1 MYKNYLKI
9 AWRNIKRNKLHSAIH
24 IFGLAIA
31 FSICILLFLTAYFH
45 LSFDSFHKDKAQVF
59 RTSRFTNSVQ
69 GPELSSQMPLPA
81 AQALKMDIP
90 DIESAITVN
99 MGMPEN
105 VSYLDNNLE
114 RLIIRT
120 DPEFFE
126 IFNFPI
132 LSGNVHSALSGIQGI
147 VLSESTAQAIF
158 GETDPIGK
166 ELKIGRGD
174 EIQLFVVTAVAK
186 DCPKNSTIR
195 FDAVAHIRS
204 LPNYGKFQ
212 NDWGANGSSV
222 YVKIAKSS
230 DLQTVE
236 DKLTPFVEKYYPDQ
250 LAQLR
255 RDRPEVRETSEL
267 LDINL
272 TNIEDVHFSGERG
285 APKVLVYALLSLGA
299 FILLIASFNFV
310 NLNMA
315 NSFKRSRELGV
326 RKTLGAYKI
335 QLFMQLW
342 GEALLLY
349 FIGFVLG
356 LGLASQLIPAFNVQF
371 GAGIEISS
379 LFQPIFLAMM
389 SGVFLLVTLIAGGY
403 PALQMSS
410 FNLVGV
416 LKGNVS
422 TKRPGVLRNTL
433 LVSQFAISS
442 LLICVGWIAGQQLD
456 FLREIPIGFEKEQVI
471 SIPVGYKED
480 GRKILTR
487 MRNELAQDP
496 NIVSITGT
504 GGNLGRGLDRVTARS
519 TVGFDYNQNQV
530 SADWLLVDYDFL
542 KTLQIPIL
550 KGRDF
555 DPAFATDTVNAFVV
569 TESFVKAMG
578 ETDPIGTY
586 FGGEETGS
594 GNRIIGVIP
603 DFNAYSPSEKTYPIA
618 LHLSNTER
626 INYIFL
632 KVRSDNPQLVM
643 EQIAPV
649 WEKLT
654 ANAPFNAS
662 FLDENLQAWYEGEII
677 MTTVFGIASVIAIFL
692 SCLGLF
698 AISLMVI
705 ALRTKEIGIRKVMGA
720 SVNNIVGMIS
730 MHFLKLVLLSL
741 LIALPLAWFAM
752 QAWIENY
759 EHRIT
764 ISPFTFLGI
773 ALMVAAV
780 ALVTV
785 SFHTIRAAIVNPVKS
800 LRTE

>member
-1 MYKNYLKI
+1 MFKNYLKI
-9 AWRNIKRNKLHSAIH
+9 AWRNIKRNKLHSTIH

-45 LSFDSFHKDKAQVF
+45 LSFDSFHKDKGQLF
-59 RTSRFTNSVQ
+59 RTSRFINGTQ
-69 GPELSSQMPLPA
+69 GAERSFQMPLPA
-81 AQALKMDIP
+81 AQALKTDIP
-90 DIESAITVN
+90 DIETAITVN

-105 VSYLDNNLE
+105 VSYLDANLE
-114 RLIIRT
+114 RSIIRT
-120 DPEFFE
+120 GPEFFE
-126 IFNFPI
+126 MFNFPI
-132 LSGNVHSALSGIQGI
+132 LSGNAGSALSNIHDI

-158 GETDPIGK
+158 GKTDPLGK
-166 ELKIGRGD
+166 ELKIGRGN
-174 EIQLFVVTAVAK
+174 EIQVFIVSAVAK

-204 LPNYGKFQ
+204 LPNYGEIQ

-222 YVKIAKSS
+222 YVKIAENS
-230 DLQTVE
+230 DPHIVE
-236 DKLTPFVEKYYPDQ
+236 NKLTSFVEKYYPDQ

-255 RDRPEVRETSEL
+255 RDFPEISETSEL

-272 TNIEDVHFSGERG
+272 TNIRDVHFSGERS
-285 APKVLVYALLSLGA
+285 APKVLVYALMSLGA
-299 FILLIASFNFV
+299 FILLIACFNFI

-315 NSFKRSRELGV
+315 NSFQRSRELGV
-326 RKTLGAYKI
+326 RKTLGAYKS

-342 GEALLLY
+342 GEAFLLY
-349 FIGFVLG
+349 FIGFMLG
-356 LGLASQLIPAFNVQF
+356 LGLASQLIPVFNAQF
-371 GAGIEISS
+371 GGGIAISS
-379 LFQPIFLAMM
+379 LFQPLFLAIIF
-389 SGVFLLVTLIAGGY
+389 GIFLLVTLIAGGY
-403 PALQMSS
+403 PALQMSN

-456 FLREIPIGFEKEQVI
+456 FLREMPIGFEKEQVI
-471 SIPVGYKED
+471 SIPVGYRED
-480 GRKILTR
+480 GRKILAR
-487 MRNELAQDP
+487 MRNELANDP

-504 GGNLGRGLDRVTARS
+504 GANLGRGLDRVTARS
-519 TVGFDYNQNQV
+519 TVGFEYKQNQV
-530 SADWLLVDYDFL
+530 SADWLLVDFDFL
-542 KTLQIPIL
+542 KTLQIPVL

-578 ETDPIGTY
+578 EPDPVGKY

-594 GNRIIGVIP
+594 GNRIIGVVP
-603 DFNAYSPSEKTYPIA
+603 NFNAFSPSEKTYPIA
-618 LHLSNTER
+618 LHLSGSER

-632 KVRSDNPQLVM
+632 KVRSDSPRIVM
-643 EQIAPV
+643 EHIASV
-649 WEKLT
+649 WGRLT
-654 ANAPFNAS
+654 DNASFNAS

-677 MTTVFGIASVIAIFL
+677 MTTVFGIASAIAIFL

-705 ALRTKEIGIRKVMGA
+705 ALRTKEIGIRKAMGA

-741 LIALPLAWFAM
+741 LIALPLAWFVM
-752 QAWIENY
+752 QTWIQNY

-764 ISPFTFLGI
+764 ISPLTFLGI
-773 ALMVAAV
+773 ALIVAAV

-785 SFHTIRAAIVNPVKS
+785 SFHTIRAAVVNPVKS